1 LSGFCGF
8 TVVNHNN
15 ALPTIEAML
24 DTIAHRGQNFSKTY
38 ADEHIA
44 LGFCGRDEEPYANSE
59 FSLAFNGEIY
69 NIAELSTML
78 EKKGYSVSDDP
89 WQEILLQMYKEYGA
103 GMLPHLRGV
112 FAFVIYDITA
122 NRLFCARDIFGV
134 KPFYYMSAENG
145 LIFGSEIKSFFKH
158 PNFEAVVNTEAL
170 GLYMSFQFSVLNE
183 TFFKGV
189 YKLPP
194 GHYLTWE
201 DDTVQISRYNSHL
214 FTPMD
219 MSLEDAVE
227 NIDKATCDSVNRQ
240 VGLNGEIDEIGSF
253 LSGGVDS
260 GYLTAL
266 FKQHNGKKTFT
277 VGFEREG
284 YNEIEHAKGLSDELG
299 IENISQIISPEEYW
313 ESLSK
318 IQYHMDEPLADPA
331 AVAFYFACK
340 EASRH
345 VKIALSGEGPD
356 EIFGGYNIYKEP
368 LSLRF
373 YTWLPLPL
381 RKWLAS
387 MAKKLPSKI
396 KGRNFLIRGAKT
408 VEERFI
414 GNAYIFSPEERDK
427 LLKYPTIQNPI
438 DITRPYY
445 NQVKHENDIT
455 KMQFLDIHLW
465 LTEDILLQADKMS
478 MAHGLKVRV
487 PLLDRDVFRVA
498 SCLPV
503 KHRVNKNETK
513 IAFRKAAAKHLPN
526 QVATR
531 KKLGF
536 PVPIRVWLQDEK
548 YYNIV
553 KSHFVSQVAEEYF
566 HVSELVSLLDEH
578 YCGKHDNSRK
588 IWTVYMFLL
597 WYEEFFEKNKPA
609 STDIV
614 VGGN

>member
-1 LSGFCGF
+1 MSGFCGF
-8 TVVNHNN
+8 TGISHDN
-15 ALPTIEAML
+15 AIPIIEAML

-38 ADEHIA
+38 ANEHIA
-44 LGFCGRDEEPYANSE
+44 LGFCGRDEEPYANNE
-59 FSLAFNGEIY
+59 FSLAFNGEVY
-69 NIAELSTML
+69 NITELCTML
-78 EKKGYSVSDDP
+78 EKKGHSVSADS
-89 WQEILLQMYKEYGA
+89 WQEVLLRTYKEYGA
-103 GMLPHLRGV
+103 GMLTHLRGV
-112 FAFVIYDITA
+112 FAFVIYDLTA
-122 NRLFCARDIFGV
+122 NKLFCARDIFGV
-134 KPFYYMSAENG
+134 KPFYYSSAENE

-158 PNFEAVVNTEAL
+158 PNFEPSINTEAL
-170 GLYMSFQFSVLNE
+170 GQYMSFQYSVLNE

-189 YKLPP
+189 HKLQP

-201 DDTVQISRYNSHL
+201 DNAIQICRYNSHL
-214 FTPMD
+214 FTPID
-219 MSLEDAVE
+219 ISLEDAVE
-227 NIDKATCDSVNRQ
+227 NIDKAVCDSVARQ
-240 VGLNGEIDEIGSF
+240 VSMKGEADEIGSF

-266 FKQHNGKKTFT
+266 FKQHGGKKTFT

-284 YNEIEHAKGLSDELG
+284 YNEIEHAKSLSDELG
-299 IENISQIISPEEYW
+299 IENISKIISSEEYW
-313 ESLSK
+313 ESLPI

-331 AVAFYFACK
+331 AAAFYFACK
-340 EASRH
+340 EASQH
-345 VKIALSGEGPD
+345 VKVAFSGEGPD

-373 YTWLPLPL
+373 YTWLPLTL
-381 RKWLAS
+381 REWLAS
-387 MAKKLPSKI
+387 LAQKLPKKI

-408 VEERFI
+408 LEERFI
-414 GNAYIFSPEERDK
+414 GNAYIFSQEERDK
-427 LLKYPTIQNPI
+427 LLKYPAIQSPM

-445 NQVKHENDIT
+445 DQVKHENDIT

-498 SCLPV
+498 SCLPT
-503 KHRVNKNETK
+503 KHRVSKKETK
-513 IAFRKAAAKHLPN
+513 IAFRKAAAKHLPT

-536 PVPIRVWLQDEK
+536 PVPIRVWLREER

-553 KSHFVSQVAEEYF
+553 KSYFVGKVAEEYF
-566 HVSELVSLLDEH
+566 HINELVILLDEH
-578 YCGKHDNSRK
+578 YYGKQDNSRK

-597 WYEEFFEKNKPA
+597 WYEEFFEKINQRQLVSP
-609 STDIV
+609 
-614 VGGN
+614 